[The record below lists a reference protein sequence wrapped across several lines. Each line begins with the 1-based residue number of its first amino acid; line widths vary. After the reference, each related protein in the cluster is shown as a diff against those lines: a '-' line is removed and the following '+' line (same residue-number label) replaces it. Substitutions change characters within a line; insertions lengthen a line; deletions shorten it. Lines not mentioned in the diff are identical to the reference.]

1 MSYSSRI
8 YIYGPVGLL
17 LLIVVL
23 YSVFW
28 RVQADTLSARL
39 DRANGGE
46 VIPGITFAFAGK
58 TVGGYPFRL
67 DAVLSGVTFSH
78 QSPEGETAW
87 RTEQLALHA
96 LSYNLD
102 RYIFEV
108 TGLQSFERPPMAQG
122 NVPRVI
128 YVTPAIA
135 RASAILSNGKLAR
148 FDVDL
153 WEPQAKDAT
162 QGADP
167 KRSLSAGRAQLHLLA
182 RPDDTIDVAAQ
193 INNARIGAGYAA
205 AQADVTLALIDLRGK
220 LTESSAFDG
229 LIAGALSI
237 AEAAQAW
244 RARMGALSIS
254 DLTLNWPNARADLKG
269 DLVVNDA
276 GLLSG
281 RLKGTRVQNGIAPA
295 EFALTLADGDI
306 RALAALP
313 SSRARP

>member
-1 MSYSSRI
+1 MSYSSRF
-8 YIYGPVGLL
+8 YIYGPVSLL

-46 VIPGITFAFAGK
+46 VIPGIAFTFAAK

-78 QSPEGETAW
+78 QGAEGETAW
-87 RTEQLALHA
+87 RTEELALHA
-96 LSYNLD
+96 MSYNLD

-108 TGLQSFERPPMAQG
+108 TGLQSFAHPPAAPG

-128 YVTPAIA
+128 YVTPATA

-148 FDVDL
+148 FDMDL

-167 KRSLSAGRAQLHLLA
+167 KRNFFAGRAQLHLLW

-205 AQADVTLALIDLRGK
+205 AKVDIMLPLIDLRGK
-220 LTESSAFDG
+220 LTGSSALDG
-229 LIAGALSI
+229 LVAGTMSVAD
-237 AEAAQAW
+237 AAQAW
-244 RARMGALSIS
+244 RGRMGELNVS
-254 DLTLNWPNARADLKG
+254 DLTLNWPDAHADLKG
-269 DLVVNDA
+269 DVAINSA
-276 GLLSG
+276 GRPTGHLEG
-281 RLKGTRVQNGIAPA
+281 ERVQNGKAPTQ
-295 EFALTLADGDI
+295 FGLTLNDGDI
-306 RALAALP
+306 RIAAALP
-313 SSRARP
+313 APAARP

>member
-8 YIYGPVGLL
+8 FIYGPVGLL

-67 DAVLSGVTFSH
+67 DAVLSGVTFS
-78 QSPEGETAW
+78 QRGAEGETAW
-87 RTEQLALHA
+87 RTDELALHA

-108 TGLQSFERPPMAQG
+108 TGLQSFTRPPAMPA

-128 YVTPAIA
+128 YVTPGIA
-135 RASAILSNGKLAR
+135 RASAILSNGRLAR
-148 FDVDL
+148 FDMDL
-153 WEPQAKDAT
+153 WELQAKDAT

-167 KRSLSAGRAQLHLLA
+167 KRSVSADRAQLHLLA
-182 RPDDTIDVAAQ
+182 RPDDTIDLAAQ
-193 INNARIGAGYAA
+193 INNGRIGADHAEKE
-205 AQADVTLALIDLRGK
+205 ADIMLPLIDLRGK
-220 LTESSAFDG
+220 LTQSSALAG
-229 LIAGALSI
+229 LLAGTISLAD
-237 AEAAQAW
+237 AAQAW
-244 RARMGALSIS
+244 RGRMGELNVS
-254 DLTLNWPNARADLKG
+254 DLTLIWPDARAGLHG
-269 DLVVNDA
+269 DVAINSA
-276 GLLSG
+276 GRPTGHLQG
-281 RLKGTRVQNGIAPA
+281 ERVQNGKAPA
-295 EFALTLADGDI
+295 KFALTLDDGDI
-306 RALAALP
+306 RIAAALP
-313 SSRARP
+313 ASAARP